1 MSCSFFLL
9 YTLFFVMTSFACLTW
24 HLKVR
29 EALHNIICNT
39 YNDTFS
45 PLFVNSYCALAIL
58 YRPNT
63 LLLLFGFWSVPW
75 IYNELFGQIMVQ
87 LLIYNATW

>member
-1 MSCSFFLL
+1 MSCFFFLL

-29 EALHNIICNT
+29 GAVHNIICNT

-45 PLFVNSYCALAIL
+45 PLFVNSLLCISYFLPAK
-58 YRPNT
+58 YPFT
-63 LLLLFGFWSVPW
+63 LLLLFV
-75 IYNELFGQIMVQ
+75 FGLSHGPITN
-87 LLIYNATW
+87 YSGKSWFDY